1 MRAELCTSC
10 RRKQQFAAAAAAA
23 CVQGSKGK
31 GHNVRADT
39 AVIGRAA
46 AVTSS

>member
-10 RRKQQFAAAAAAA
+10 RRKQQFAAAAAA
-23 CVQGSKGK
+23 CVQGSK